1 LQNGFNILNSHTP
14 ITVAIVNLP
23 NALTSSLVGMQD
35 VFHIANQFCIG
46 SEEHRFFDIVFVH
59 IDDAVQN
66 FHSSV
71 VFKSKRAERSQ
82 TFDIVIIPPIIDDSN
97 GIDVPPLLSEWLHH
111 MYAKGSYICS
121 VCVGAYVLA
130 KAQLLDNKKA
140 TTHWIVEEQMEKEFP
155 LIKLDVD
162 KIIIEDQNI
171 ITAGGVSAYIDLAL
185 YLIRKFISIETAY
198 QCANYLV
205 VDAGRTSQKHY
216 KNLAGAYTGEET
228 DLKDLLMWIDRNI
241 HYPITLADL
250 AKQLHVSE
258 RTLMRRF
265 AKEIGVLPTRYLQN
279 IRVQKAKELIINS
292 NRSFEHIT
300 FDVGYEDI
308 SSFRRLFKKMTGL
321 SPGEYRNIFMVKQS

>member
-1 LQNGFNILNSHTP
+1 M
-14 ITVAIVNLP
+14 NLP
-23 NALTSSLVGMQD
+23 NALTSSLVGIQD
-35 VFHIANQFCIG
+35 VFHIANQFCIDT
-46 SEEHRFFDIVFVH
+46 EEQRFFDTAFVH

-71 VFKSKRAERSQ
+71 VLKSQRAELSQ
-82 TFDIVIIPPIIDDSN
+82 TFDIVIIPPIIDESN
-97 GIDVPPLLSEWLHH
+97 GIDVPPKLSEWLHY
-111 MYAKGSYICS
+111 MYEKGSYLCS

-130 KAQLLDNKKA
+130 RAQLLDNKKA
-140 TTHWIVEEQMEKEFP
+140 TTHWILEEKMEKEFP

-171 ITAGGVSAYIDLAL
+171 ITAGGVSAYIDLSL
-185 YLIRKFISIETAY
+185 YLIRKYFSIETAY

-216 KNLAGAYTGEET
+216 KNLAGAYTGAET
-228 DLKDLLMWIDRNI
+228 DLKDLLIWIDRNI
-241 HYPITLADL
+241 HYPIALADL

-265 AKEIGVLPTRYLQN
+265 AKEIGMLPTKYLQN
-279 IRVQKAKELIINS
+279 LRVQKAKELIINS
-292 NRSFEHIT
+292 NRSFENIT

-321 SPGEYRNIFMVKQS
+321 SPGEYRNIFMVKQSC

>member
-1 LQNGFNILNSHTP
+1 MHDGFKILKSHNP

-23 NALTSSLVGMQD
+23 NVLTSSIVGIKD
-35 VFHIANQFCIG
+35 VFHIANQFCINK
-46 SEEHRFFDIVFVH
+46 EDHRFFDIQFVH
-59 IDDAVQN
+59 IDGQMQN

-71 VFKSKRAERSQ
+71 TLNSQ
-82 TFDIVIIPPIIDDSN
+82 KIELSQNFDVVIIPPIIDDTN
-97 GIDVPPLLSEWLHH
+97 EIAVPTFLSQWLNH
-111 MYAKGSYICS
+111 MYEQGSYVCS

-140 TTHWIVEEQMEKEFP
+140 TTHWIVEEKIEKEFP

-171 ITAGGVSAYIDLAL
+171 ITAGGVSAYIDLSL
-185 YLIRKFISIETAY
+185 YLIRKYFSIETAY
-198 QCANYLV
+198 QCANFLV

-216 KNLAGAYTGEET
+216 KNLASVSTGLET
-228 DLKDLLMWIDRNI
+228 DLKDLLTWIDQNI
-241 HYPITLADL
+241 HYPIALADL
-250 AKQLHVSE
+250 ARQLRISE

-265 AKEIGVLPTRYLQN
+265 VKEVGMLPTKYLQN

-321 SPGEYRNIFMVKQS
+321 SPGEYRNIFMVK